1 MSIFN
6 DTDTSYRTPY
16 EPPPAASR
24 MAGVR
29 FGNTR
34 DVIVLW
40 SGESDEISEYVRGL
54 LFIAVVTFVIFV
66 TWGLLLCI
74 FMCLG
79 RDRVGALSGRPF
91 EREAPLEERNN
102 SKKQDDDEATK
113 NRKDLYKSG
122 DAWNSMATRSRIVFL
137 FSGLVVITFSI
148 LLATR
153 GLTELQTTVD
163 TVHDSSVVVQK
174 ITEEGREIINTGL
187 RDLRSRAASV
197 RITLL
202 NELNRD
208 IFCPGDPSLENSD
221 IGLEVRKHVDSAM
234 ELLEELENFQDGRL
248 ADFDEALLSVE
259 DAADSVEQTS
269 DETDLL
275 GWKSMILLIPYTV
288 IAALLMSATVMA
300 FFDVSFPVLDILI
313 NFLLLPTFIVMT
325 SGACVLASLTA
336 IVAAVNSDFCLPGGN
351 ETASPDENVVGIMFA
366 EGYVEDDFELQMVR
380 YFAEQCTSDT
390 NPFAPLISY
399 VPEMRD
405 NQLAL
410 NEVVKILRDEDQLAE
425 LSLYCN
431 REFTALDA
439 QIDNMNVILTV
450 LIDSLTR
457 LLDLVSCQRIIPIY
471 TDTIYDAACDYSTKA
486 MFWIFCCAIVL
497 GTFGLIMITLRA
509 SFKLSVDA
517 KPETA
522 PVSASPKKKSD
533 EDRGLKEHGSPA
545 SPVQATPYAAV
556 HPPEEAPPGE
566 IRVNPN
572 DDDVYTSYTGHVS
585 TESTPFPREYVPPLT
600 RGTHYMDDN
609 TVVREKKAS
618 AVDVD

>member
-1 MSIFN
+1 
-6 DTDTSYRTPY
+6 
-16 EPPPAASR
+16 

-40 SGESDEISEYVRGL
+40 SGDADEVSEYVRGL
-54 LFIAVVTFVIFV
+54 LFIAVVTFVIFA
-66 TWGLLLCI
+66 TWGFLLCI

-79 RDRVGALSGRPF
+79 KDSVGALSGRPF
-91 EREAPLEERNN
+91 QREVPPEERSSNNN
-102 SKKQDDDEATK
+102 SNKQDDDDANK
-113 NRKDLYKSG
+113 NRKNLYKSG
-122 DAWNSMATRSRIVFL
+122 DAWNSTATRSRLVFL

-148 LLATR
+148 LLVTR

-202 NELNRD
+202 NELDRD

-221 IGLEVRKHVDSAM
+221 VGKEVRKQVDSAM

-259 DAADSVEQTS
+259 DAANSVEQTS
-269 DETDLL
+269 DETDVL
-275 GWKSMILLIPYTV
+275 GWKSMIILIPYTV
-288 IAALLMSATVMA
+288 IAALLMSATVMS
-300 FFDVSFPVLDILI
+300 FFDVSFAGLNILI
-313 NFLLLPTFIVMT
+313 NYLLLPTFIVMT
-325 SGACVLASLTA
+325 AGACVLASLTA
-336 IVAAVNSDFCLPGGN
+336 IAAGVNSDFCLPGGN
-351 ETASPDENVVGIMFA
+351 ENASPDENVVGIMFA
-366 EGYVEDDFELQMVR
+366 EGYAEEDFELQMVR

-390 NPFAPLISY
+390 NPFEPLISY
-399 VPEMRD
+399 VPDMVRRGVHTYSPVASFAILLTFFPIYVQRD

-410 NEVVKILRDEDQLAE
+410 NEVVKILRDENQLAE

-457 LLDLVSCQRIIPIY
+457 LLDLVSCQRIVPIY
-471 TDTIYDAACDYSTKA
+471 TDTSTY
-486 MFWIFCCAIVL
+486 L
-497 GTFGLIMITLRA
+497 
-509 SFKLSVDA
+509 D
-517 KPETA
+517 
-522 PVSASPKKKSD
+522 
-533 EDRGLKEHGSPA
+533 
-545 SPVQATPYAAV
+545 
-556 HPPEEAPPGE
+556 
-566 IRVNPN
+566 
-572 DDDVYTSYTGHVS
+572 
-585 TESTPFPREYVPPLT
+585 
-600 RGTHYMDDN
+600 THF
-609 TVVREKKAS
+609 A
-618 AVDVD
+618 